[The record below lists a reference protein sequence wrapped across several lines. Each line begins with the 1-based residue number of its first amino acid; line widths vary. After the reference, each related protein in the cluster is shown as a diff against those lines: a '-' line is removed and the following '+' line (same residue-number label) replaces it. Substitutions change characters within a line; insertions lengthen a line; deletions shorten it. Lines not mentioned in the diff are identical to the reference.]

1 MSLKSIVED
10 SDTRMGRIFD
20 LSMMVLIVVSLLSFS
35 IETLPGL
42 SPGLRHILEISE
54 VGIVLIFTA
63 EYILRIVVADKK
75 LAFVFSFYGIIDLL
89 AIAPFYLASGVD
101 LRSVRAFRLLRLI
114 RIFKVLRYGQAVR
127 RFRTAFQIAKE
138 EIVLFM
144 IVTIILL
151 WLSAVGIYYFEH
163 DAQPEEFATVLHS
176 LWWAVTT
183 LSSVGYGDVYPITL
197 GGRLF
202 TFFVLMIGLG
212 IVAVPAGLIASSLAK
227 VRQDESKD
235 TESK

>member
-1 MSLKSIVED
+1 
-10 SDTRMGRIFD
+10 MGRNFD
-20 LSMMVLIVVSLLSFS
+20 LSIMVLIVVSLLSFS

-42 SPGLRHILEISE
+42 SPGLREILKISE
-54 VGIVLIFTA
+54 VAIVLIFTA
-63 EYILRIVVADKK
+63 EYVFRIIVADKK

-89 AIAPFYLASGVD
+89 AIAPFYLTSGVD
-101 LRSVRAFRLLRLI
+101 LRSVRAFRLLRLF
-114 RIFKVLRYGQAVR
+114 RILKVLRYSQAVR

-138 EIVLFM
+138 EFVLFT
-144 IVTIILL
+144 IVTVILL

-163 DAQPEEFATVLHS
+163 DAQPEQFASVFHS
-176 LWWAVTT
+176 LWWAVAT
-183 LSSVGYGDVYPITL
+183 LSTVGYGDVYPITL

-227 VRQDESKD
+227 VRQDESKEI
-235 TESK
+235 ESK